1 MRTLLISTLLALA
14 ATPVLAQSY
23 EHAISQSPAY
33 DDRDPGYGD
42 RRGPRDDGYQRDDRA
57 PPDQADRD
65 QDQGAYGQYDRPP
78 PPRRRHRS
86 AAAPV
91 SRYAGFGNPVHY
103 DDGMIRTGR
112 DYPAGTVGLA
122 YGPQARPQV
131 CTVRRSYYDADQG
144 RYRVVRRRVP
154 CAGQGRYEEE

>member
-23 EHAISQSPAY
+23 EHAISQAPAY
-33 DDRDPGYGD
+33 DRDAGHGD
-42 RRGPRDDGYQRDDRA
+42 RGDRRDDGYGRDDRA
-57 PPDQADRD
+57 PRGGY

-78 PPRRRHRS
+78 PPRRRP
-86 AAAPV
+86 APAPV
-91 SRYAGFGNPVHY
+91 SRYAGFGNPVYY

-122 YGPQARPQV
+122 YGPQGRPQV